1 VTNRI
6 DIEQGLVFDEVAELY
21 DRVRPGYP
29 DSFVDEVCRRASL
42 EPGARILEIGCGP
55 GIATRSFAQR
65 GYAMLCLEPGPRL
78 AEVARSRLAEHPA
91 VSVLTTTFEAWPSPS
106 GANGEF
112 ALVLAAQSFH
122 WVDLA
127 VGFSKAAAVLRPG
140 GHLAII
146 ANLPQPG
153 ESEVRAALDR
163 VYARFGD
170 AFSAHA
176 QASGQA
182 TRARLDELLAQAPE
196 FGAVETVSEMW
207 TARYGTATYLE
218 LMQTQSDHRMLPE
231 ETRRELLGAIAE
243 VIDAHGGSF
252 DLEYEARLLLAERL

>member
-6 DIEQGLVFDEVAELY
+6 DIEQRLVFDEVAELY

-78 AEVARSRLAEHPA
+78 AEIARSRLAEHPA
-91 VSVLTTTFEAWPSPS
+91 VSVLTTTFEAWPSLS
-106 GANGEF
+106 GAKGEF
-112 ALVLAAQSFH
+112 
-122 WVDLA
+122 
-127 VGFSKAAAVLRPG
+127 
-140 GHLAII
+140 
-146 ANLPQPG
+146 
-153 ESEVRAALDR
+153 
-163 VYARFGD
+163 
-170 AFSAHA
+170 
-176 QASGQA
+176 
-182 TRARLDELLAQAPE
+182 LAQAPE

-243 VIDAHGGSF
+243 VIDAHGSSF